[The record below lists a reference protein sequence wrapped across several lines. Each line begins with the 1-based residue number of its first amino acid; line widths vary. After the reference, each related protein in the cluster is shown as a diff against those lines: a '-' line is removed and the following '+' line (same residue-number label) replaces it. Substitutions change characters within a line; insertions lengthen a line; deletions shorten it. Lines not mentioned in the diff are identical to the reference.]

1 MAGKIGFTERENE
14 IIGLLL
20 QGKSNKQMALALGV
34 SVRTV
39 EFHLSNIYAQLGVS
53 SRTEAVLELSEVRL
67 REAATRELRESTV
80 AADRNSGENAG
91 TSVLRRRSPMKPI
104 AYLLAGIL
112 LTTFVIWL
120 LLPRPAASAPTATRA
135 AVSTPSVAAAT
146 PSETS
151 TPETAT
157 KEHILAQIRQLAAQ
171 YDQAVQAEKNNG
183 HVTFGKDPRSGK
195 DNFTFTG
202 DSFVRIYNLFLN
214 VNDQI
219 NQLSQLYVQVYQ
231 DETHPTPFPTASS
244 AEESQAYL
252 QSLYEGFSKECPA
265 LPDVVPNATFMMYEP
280 SSGIYLPRLYDDAWA
295 RCEVLNQMIEEF
307 RTAPSLAKVNK
318 EADMALIRRILGKAD
333 LALSFQSV
341 GENGNDGGRNDAIY
355 TDGAG
360 TQYYIDIE
368 TGRLAS
374 IQSGFPGHP
383 SVTAVEA
390 KSLDELRRLARQ
402 FALANS
408 PRLTSLEPV
417 LSYEEGSKG
426 ERPDAIYF
434 FDWRYTSKDWSGTDW
449 AMMPPFL
456 QIGMLANGQIVT
468 YFDSLDLFR

>member
-1 MAGKIGFTERENE
+1 MAGKAEFTEREKQ
-14 IIGLLL
+14 IIALLL
-20 QGKSNKQMALALGV
+20 EGKSNKQMALALGV
-34 SVRTV
+34 AVRTV

-53 SRTEAVLELSEVRL
+53 SRTEAVLQLGEARFQ
-67 REAATRELRESTV
+67 EAATGELRESTV
-80 AADRNSGENAG
+80 VAAGESGENGG
-91 TSVLRRRSPMKPI
+91 TSILRRRSRMKTV
-104 AYLLAGIL
+104 AYLVAGIL
-112 LTTFVIWL
+112 LTTLVIWL
-120 LLPRPAASAPTATRA
+120 LLPRPAASAPAATRA
-135 AVSTPSVAAAT
+135 VTSTPSVAAAT
-146 PSETS
+146 PSGTS

-157 KEHILAQIRQLAAQ
+157 KEHILSQIRQLVAR
-171 YDQAVQAEKNNG
+171 YDQAVQAEKNTG
-183 HVTFGKDPRSGK
+183 HVTYGTDPRTGK

-219 NQLSQLYVQVYQ
+219 NQLSQLYVQVYR

-252 QSLYEGFSKECPA
+252 YSLYEAFPKACPP
-265 LPDVVPNATFMMYEP
+265 LPDVVPNPTFLMYEP

-307 RTAPSLAKVNK
+307 RTAPSLARTNK
-318 EADMALIRRILGKAD
+318 EADMALIRRILGQPG
-333 LALSFQSV
+333 LALSFQSI
-341 GENGNDGGRNDAIY
+341 GENGNDGDRNDAIY
-355 TDGAG
+355 TDNTG
-360 TQYYIDIE
+360 TKYYIDAE

-374 IQSGFPGHP
+374 IQSGYPGHP
-383 SVTAVEA
+383 TVPAGQA
-390 KSLDELRRLARQ
+390 KSLDQLRQLARQ

-426 ERPDAIYF
+426 DGAEAIYF

-468 YFDSLDLFR
+468 YFDSLDLFQ